1 LREKAQYVQE
11 EITRRLGLFSV
22 GWRDTTAVQLYTIR
36 DAYPLLADE
45 FVRRGAGHAG
55 VTWHFTRPP
64 VQNLEFEVD
73 CRSVRVEEVV

>member
-1 LREKAQYVQE
+1 MSCTDGGNNRSRAN
-11 EITRRLGLFSV
+11 
-22 GWRDTTAVQLYTIR
+22 
-36 DAYPLLADE
+36 DA

-73 CRSVRVEEVV
+73 CRSVRVEEVL